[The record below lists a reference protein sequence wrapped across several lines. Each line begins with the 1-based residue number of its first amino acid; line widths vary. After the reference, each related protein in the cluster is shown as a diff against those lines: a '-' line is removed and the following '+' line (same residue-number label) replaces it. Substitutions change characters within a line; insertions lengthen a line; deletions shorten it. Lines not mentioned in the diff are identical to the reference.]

1 VLFVAAGFDVFER
14 SHALPYLQQSRLP
27 QVADTLALR
36 LLGNVAGVAVV
47 MMMRFN
53 ASLIFMT
60 W

>member
-1 VLFVAAGFDVFER
+1 VLSVAAGFDFFER

-27 QVADTLALR
+27 QGADTFALR
-36 LLGNVAGVAVV
+36 LLGNVDGVAVV